1 MNISEYFYNNQA
13 KKVSNLIKRMDKEL
27 LELKKEVF
35 DGATEDNIDI
45 YFATAKIE
53 YMKKVNSVI
62 DRYEKLVIKEQNKV
76 FKYTGEF
83 WGFKDDKKLEKQK
96 AHNEKEK

>member
-35 DGATEDNIDI
+35 DGASEEDIDI

-53 YMKKVNSVI
+53 YMKKANSII

-76 FKYTGEF
+76 FTYTGEF